1 MQIFTIAQDC
11 VHNKGLQRGGIVSDI
26 ILCIIGIVRDVSLHI
41 FPFGYICILST
52 ILLRWIM

>member
-11 VHNKGLQRGGIVSDI
+11 VHNKGLQRG
-26 ILCIIGIVRDVSLHI
+26 GIVRDVSLHI

-52 ILLRWIM
+52 ILLR